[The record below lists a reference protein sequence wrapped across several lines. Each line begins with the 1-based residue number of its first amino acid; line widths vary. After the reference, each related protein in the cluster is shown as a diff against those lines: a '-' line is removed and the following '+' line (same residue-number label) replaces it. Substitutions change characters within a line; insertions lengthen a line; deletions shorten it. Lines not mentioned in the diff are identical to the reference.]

1 MLRHMFLFLSQNKT
15 LTKLAKAYGSRLGAR
30 RFVAGDTIESAVRT
44 IKKLN
49 RSGLCTTIDYLG
61 EYAATH
67 KEASRV
73 AAECKKAI
81 QAIAE
86 HRLDS
91 ELSLK
96 LTSLGLDISEELTV
110 SHLRDILSAAK
121 ENDVAVTIDMEDYSH
136 YEQTLAIYR
145 QCKQEFDMLGTVIQ
159 AYLYRAAEDIRKLHD
174 LKPNLRLVKGA
185 YKESAAVAF
194 PDKKGTDLHFQSLIK
209 LHLLSGNYTAVA
221 THDDDIIAFTK
232 KLVAEHQIPLSQF
245 EFQMLYGI
253 RPERQKELVK
263 EGYKMRVYVPYGTDW
278 FSYFMRRIAERPANA
293 AFVLKGIFKK

>member
-1 MLRHMFLFLSQNKT
+1 MLRHIFLFLSQNKT

-49 RSGLCTTIDYLG
+49 QSGLCTTIDYLG

-96 LTSLGLDISEELTV
+96 LTSLGLDISEELAV

-121 ENDVAVTIDMEDYSH
+121 ENGVAVTIDMEDYSH

-232 KLVAEHQIPLSQF
+232 KLVAEHHIPLSQF

>member
-1 MLRHMFLFLSQNKT
+1 MLRHIFLFLSQNKT

-49 RSGLCTTIDYLG
+49 QSGLCTTIDYLG

-96 LTSLGLDISEELTV
+96 LTSLGLDISEELAV
-110 SHLRDILSAAK
+110 SHLRGILSAAK
-121 ENDVAVTIDMEDYSH
+121 ENGVAVTIDMEDYSH

-209 LHLLSGNYTAVA
+209 LHLLSGNYTAIA

-232 KLVAEHQIPLSQF
+232 KLVADHDIPLSQF

-293 AFVLKGIFKK
+293 TFVLKGIFKK

>member
-15 LTKLAKAYGSRLGAR
+15 FTKLAKAYGSRLGAQ

-49 RSGLCTTIDYLG
+49 QSGLCTTLDYLG

-96 LTSLGLDISEELTV
+96 LTSLGLDISEELAV
-110 SHLRDILSAAK
+110 SHLRDILSDAK
-121 ENDVAVTIDMEDYSH
+121 ENGVAVTIDMEDYSH

-232 KLVAEHQIPLSQF
+232 KLVADHDIPLSQF

>member
-15 LTKLAKAYGSRLGAR
+15 LTQLAKTYGSRLGAR

-49 RSGLCTTIDYLG
+49 RAGLCTTIDYLG
-61 EYAATH
+61 EYAATQ

-81 QAIAE
+81 QEIAE

-96 LTSLGLDISEELTV
+96 LTSLGLDISEELAV

-185 YKESAAVAF
+185 YKESAAIAF

>member
-15 LTKLAKAYGSRLGAR
+15 LTKLAKVYGSRLGAR
-30 RFVAGDTIESAVRT
+30 RFVAGDTIEAAVRT

-49 RSGLCTTIDYLG
+49 QSGLCTTIDYLG
-61 EYAATH
+61 EYAATQ

-73 AAECKKAI
+73 AEECKKAI
-81 QAIAE
+81 QAIAD

-91 ELSLK
+91 GLSLK
-96 LTSLGLDISEELTV
+96 LTSLGLDISEELAV

>member
-1 MLRHMFLFLSQNKT
+1 MLRHIFLFLSQNKT

-49 RSGLCTTIDYLG
+49 QSGLCTTIDYLG

-96 LTSLGLDISEELTV
+96 LTSLGLDISEELAV

-121 ENDVAVTIDMEDYSH
+121 ENGVAVTIDMEDYSH
-136 YEQTLAIYR
+136 YEQTLAIYG

-232 KLVAEHQIPLSQF
+232 KLVADHDIPLSQF

>member
-49 RSGLCTTIDYLG
+49 QSGLCTTIDYLG

-96 LTSLGLDISEELTV
+96 LTSLGLDISEELAV
-110 SHLRDILSAAK
+110 SHLRDILSSAK
-121 ENDVAVTIDMEDYSH
+121 ENGVAVTIDMEDYPH

-209 LHLLSGNYTAVA
+209 LQLLSGNYTAVA

-232 KLVAEHQIPLSQF
+232 KLVADHDIPLSQF

>member
-49 RSGLCTTIDYLG
+49 QSGLCTTIDYLG

-96 LTSLGLDISEELTV
+96 LTSLGLDISEELAV

-121 ENDVAVTIDMEDYSH
+121 ENGVAVTIDMEDYSH

-209 LHLLSGNYTAVA
+209 LQLLSGNYTAVA

-232 KLVAEHQIPLSQF
+232 KLVAEHHIPLSQF

>member
-15 LTKLAKAYGSRLGAR
+15 LTQLAKTYGSRLGAR

-49 RSGLCTTIDYLG
+49 RAGLCTTIDYLG
-61 EYAATH
+61 EYAATQ

-96 LTSLGLDISEELTV
+96 LTSLGLDISEELAV

-159 AYLYRAAEDIRKLHD
+159 AYLYRAAEDIRKLHG

-185 YKESAAVAF
+185 YKESAAIAF

>member
-49 RSGLCTTIDYLG
+49 QSGLCTTIDYLG

-96 LTSLGLDISEELTV
+96 LTSLGLDISEELAV

-185 YKESAAVAF
+185 YKESTAVTF

-209 LHLLSGNYTAVA
+209 LQLLSGNYTAVA

-232 KLVAEHQIPLSQF
+232 KLVAEHHIPLSQF

>member
-49 RSGLCTTIDYLG
+49 QSGLCTTIDYLG

-96 LTSLGLDISEELTV
+96 LTSLGLDISEELAV

-121 ENDVAVTIDMEDYSH
+121 ENGVAVTIDMEDYSH

-209 LHLLSGNYTAVA
+209 LQLLSGNYTAVA

-232 KLVAEHQIPLSQF
+232 KLVAEHDIPLSQF

>member
-49 RSGLCTTIDYLG
+49 QSGLCTTIDYLG

-96 LTSLGLDISEELTV
+96 LTSLGLDISEELAV

-121 ENDVAVTIDMEDYSH
+121 ENGVAVTIDMEDYSH

-185 YKESAAVAF
+185 YKESVAVAF

-232 KLVAEHQIPLSQF
+232 KLVADHDIPLSQF